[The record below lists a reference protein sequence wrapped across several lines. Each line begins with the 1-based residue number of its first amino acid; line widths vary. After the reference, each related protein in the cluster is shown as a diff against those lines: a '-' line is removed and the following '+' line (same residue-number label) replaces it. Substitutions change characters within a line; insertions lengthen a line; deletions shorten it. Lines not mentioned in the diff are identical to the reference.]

1 MTFIYLTGKLLEIT
15 LFNWKAADKYTI

>member
-1 MTFIYLTGKLLEIT
+1 MTFIYSTAKLLEIT